1 MPRRIITEEQVAKAA
16 SLRKGGQSYRA
27 IGKALG
33 IDPRTAKNLAER
45 AAAGSQHDHWEIV
58 EQRVDTQYLEEH
70 YQLLLYT
77 GAGVLRAVKFHPKDA
92 GSEVEAEVC
101 LALQVSVALA
111 QAGELLIGRGVEI
124 NPGLDR
130 DIEVPAQVAQRLLEG
145 LKEHEPTIAA
155 DLDGSNGWT
164 KHWMRFQRSRRK
176 LIDEAS
182 GLFAQQNCDDES
194 AKEMAES
201 ALNVVGQRVMG
212 NALQGRYVGQPP
224 LPDTEASEN
233 YQSVLKQICH
243 PERLR
248 TLRRPGRNVAEA
260 ASRLERAVVELQIK
274 GRPSGRCSLCPSR
287 GGV

>member
-45 AAAGSQHDHWEIV
+45 TAAESQHNHWKIV
-58 EQRVDTQYLEEH
+58 QQRVDTQFLEEH

-77 GAGVLRAVKFHPKDA
+77 GAGVLRAVEFHPKDA
-92 GSEVEAEVC
+92 GSTVEAEVW
-101 LALQVSVALA
+101 LAFQVSAALA
-111 QAGELLIGRGVEI
+111 RAGDLLIGRGIAI
-124 NPGLDR
+124 NSGLER
-130 DIEVPAQVAQRLLEG
+130 DIEVPPQVAQRLLEG

-155 DLDGSNGWT
+155 NLDGSNGWS

-182 GLFAQQNCDDES
+182 GLFAQQDCDEDS
-194 AKEMAES
+194 AKDMAES
-201 ALNVVGQRVMG
+201 AVNVVAQRIMG
-212 NALQGRYVGQPP
+212 DALQGRYVGQPS
-224 LPDTEASEN
+224 LPDKDASKN

-248 TLRRPGRNVAEA
+248 TLSSSGRDVAEA
-260 ASRLERAVVELQIK
+260 ASRVERAVVELQIK